1 MKQKTIEYALR
12 STWQLITTMY
22 NEKAMKYD
30 ATMTMAFT
38 LLSIDAEGTPS
49 TALGPKMGMES
60 TSLSRLLNTMEERGY
75 IERKPNPED
84 GRGVLIFLTQQGKE
98 KRDFLF
104 SIMIFKSFMSSPA
117 AALSSIINRIYR
129 VSSLGV
135 KSDSMDENIS
145 VLNDCKSLLEQIIE
159 NDSDSKYN
167 RFRDQLKELKWT
179 YELQHGRRKDS
190 RKY

>member
-22 NEKAMKYD
+22 NEKALKYD

-38 LLSIDAEGTPS
+38 LLSIDAGGTPS

-75 IERKPNPED
+75 IERRPNPED

-98 KRDFLF
+98 KR
-104 SIMIFKSFMSSPA
+104 
-117 AALSSIINRIYR
+117 AL
-129 VSSLGV
+129 
-135 KSDSMDENIS
+135 
-145 VLNDCKSLLEQIIE
+145 
-159 NDSDSKYN
+159 
-167 RFRDQLKELKWT
+167 
-179 YELQHGRRKDS
+179 
-190 RKY
+190 

>member
-38 LLSIDAEGTPS
+38 LLSIDAGGTPS

-75 IERKPNPED
+75 IERRPNPED

-98 KRDFLF
+98 KR
-104 SIMIFKSFMSSPA
+104 
-117 AALSSIINRIYR
+117 ALSKKTVLEFNNGLI
-129 VSSLGV
+129 
-135 KSDSMDENIS
+135 DSVEPEKMEHFFE
-145 VLNDCKSLLEQIIE
+145 VIE
-159 NDSDSKYN
+159 AIKKQVEKK
-167 RFRDQLKELKWT
+167 QLIE
-179 YELQHGRRKDS
+179 Y
-190 RKY
+190 

>member
-22 NEKAMKYD
+22 NEKAMNYD

-38 LLSIDAEGTPS
+38 LLSVDAGGTPS

-75 IERKPNPED
+75 IQRRPNPED

-98 KRDFLF
+98 KR
-104 SIMIFKSFMSSPA
+104 
-117 AALSSIINRIYR
+117 ALSKNT
-129 VSSLGV
+129 VLEFNNGLL
-135 KSDSMDENIS
+135 DSVEPEKMEHFFE
-145 VLNDCKSLLEQIIE
+145 VIE
-159 NDSDSKYN
+159 AIKKQVEKK
-167 RFRDQLKELKWT
+167 QLIE
-179 YELQHGRRKDS
+179 Y
-190 RKY
+190 